1 MLSPCLTLTFVKECM
16 NQWILSE
23 CVHVCCCWC
32 REDFDPDKFENK
44 AALGLLQRFVSNGRE
59 ADGSP
64 TRDRLKLIVR

>member
-1 MLSPCLTLTFVKECM
+1 M
-16 NQWILSE
+16 
-23 CVHVCCCWC
+23 VCCCH

-59 ADGSP
+59 SDGSP